1 MFPFAKGA
9 GFPFPPIA
17 AKGWPMTKM
26 TTTLLYGRP
35 PVVFDPPSGAV
46 QTSPLIPDSAALE
59 AQTPGSADAAMI
71 YAPPGVLERRYVL
84 ALALKALKVGGR
96 LDVMALK
103 DKGGSRLGKELKAFG
118 LVVAETAKAHH
129 RRCIVIRPEAAE
141 VLDAAIEAAIQAG
154 GPQFVPGLEAWSQPG
169 VFAWDRVDAGSALL
183 ASHMPA
189 LKGEGVDLG
198 CGYGALSTVVLRSPA
213 VTKLKMVD
221 LDRRAIR
228 AARENIQDER
238 AKVWWSDARTLEAGG
253 DKDFVVSNP
262 PFHDGGA
269 EDRRLGQAFI
279 RKAAELL
286 KKGGVAWIVAN
297 RHLPYEAELNAAFKR
312 VRLVA
317 DSGGYK
323 LFEAVK

>member
-1 MFPFAKGA
+1 M
-9 GFPFPPIA
+9 
-17 AKGWPMTKM
+17 
-26 TTTLLYGRP
+26 TTLLYGRP
-35 PVVFDPPSGAV
+35 PVVFDPPGTGEGGAT

-59 AQTPGSADAAMI
+59 AQDAGSADTIMI

-84 ALALKALKVGGR
+84 ALALRVLKVGGR
-96 LDVMALK
+96 LDVMAPK

-118 LVVAETAKAHH
+118 VEVAETAKAHH
-129 RRCIVIRPEAAE
+129 RRCIVFKPETAE
-141 VLDAAIEAAIQAG
+141 GLDAAIDAAIAAG

-169 VFAWDRVDAGSALL
+169 IFAWDRIDAGSALL
-183 ASHMPA
+183 AEHLPPM
-189 LKGEGVDLG
+189 KGEGVDLG
-198 CGYGALSTVVLRSPA
+198 CGYGALSIVALRSPA
-213 VTKLKMVD
+213 VTKLKLVD

-228 AARENIQDER
+228 AARENVTDER
-238 AKVWWSDARTLEAGG
+238 AKVWWSDARTLEAKG

-286 KKGGVAWIVAN
+286 KKGGVAWVVAN

-317 DSGGYK
+317 EAGGYK